1 MSKIVPKHKS
11 DLDTCEQL
19 QFLSNEEIAPYV
31 YELLEWLQDLNWPVA
46 DSVSQRLLQLDLEL
60 VEPLLLILSSD
71 DDVWKY
77 WLVSFFLHYVD
88 ISVYD
93 RLIFKLNKM
102 KISPTKQEIEEEVY
116 DAVCELIKSRSIT
129 RR

>member
-1 MSKIVPKHKS
+1 M
-11 DLDTCEQL
+11 
-19 QFLSNEEIAPYV
+19 
-31 YELLEWLQDLNWPVA
+31 LEWLQDLNWPVA
-46 DSVSQRLLQLDLEL
+46 DPVSQRLLQLNLEL
-60 VEPLLLILSSD
+60 VLSSD

-77 WLVSFFLHYVD
+77 WIVSSFLHYVD

-93 RLIFKLNKM
+93 KLIFKLNKM

-116 DAVCELIKSRSIT
+116 DSVCVLIESRSIT

>member
-1 MSKIVPKHKS
+1 MSKIVPNHKS
-11 DLDTCEQL
+11 DLETSEQL
-19 QFLSNEEIAPYV
+19 HFLSNEEITPYV

-46 DSVSQRLLQLDLEL
+46 DPVSKRLLQLNLEL

-77 WLVSFFLHYVD
+77 WIVSSFLHYVD

-116 DAVCELIKSRSIT
+116 DAVCVLIESRSIT

>member
-1 MSKIVPKHKS
+1 M
-11 DLDTCEQL
+11 
-19 QFLSNEEIAPYV
+19 
-31 YELLEWLQDLNWPVA
+31 LEWLQDLNWPVA
-46 DSVSQRLLQLDLEL
+46 DPVSQRLLQLNLEL

-77 WLVSFFLHYVD
+77 WIVSSFLHYVD

-116 DAVCELIKSRSIT
+116 DAVCVLIESRSIT

>member
-1 MSKIVPKHKS
+1 M
-11 DLDTCEQL
+11 
-19 QFLSNEEIAPYV
+19 
-31 YELLEWLQDLNWPVA
+31 QDLNWPVA
-46 DSVSQRLLQLDLEL
+46 DPVSQRLLQLNLEL
-60 VEPLLLILSSD
+60 VLSSD

-77 WLVSFFLHYVD
+77 WIVSSFLHYVD

-93 RLIFKLNKM
+93 KLIFKLNKM

-116 DAVCELIKSRSIT
+116 DSVCVLIESRSIT